1 MKQKQVIFRLTP
13 SWQQSNLNNILSTGK
28 IPLFPL
34 IITTFAC
41 FFSSNEVILAQVI
54 PDNSINTQVNQN
66 QNVSEITGGETQ
78 GNNLFHSFQNFSIP
92 TGNEVFFDNASNI
105 SNIFSRVTSGN
116 ISNID
121 GLIRANDSANLFL
134 INPAGIVFTE
144 NARLDIGGS
153 FLATTAD
160 SIKFGD
166 GEFSAIAPEQST
178 ILLDFPI
185 GLGFGSSPG
194 DIIVEGLQNNV
205 VVEVPSFKVNTD
217 NLPPGIKV
225 NPSKSISL
233 IGGNINF
240 SGGGLQAPGGNI
252 ELIGTNGSENI
263 DFISTDDWFNTS
275 LSNTFE
281 LGNIN
286 FTKAAYIDVSGEIAG
301 NINISGRE
309 ISLDEGSVILA
320 NTSLSSNNAININAS
335 EALTIQGTSGEFNDD
350 KSFDEIEQIT
360 AGNMPREDINNNYSV
375 SLIGADIF
383 SDSTGTG
390 NNININTKNLQI
402 FDGGEIRTV
411 NFSADRSTAGD
422 INVNAENIV
431 VEGTN
436 NIDNLL
442 TSVITSSTGSSSRGN
457 GGDINISTQ
466 SLQVLDGGRIKVDS
480 FNVGSAGN
488 LSIES
493 ENILLSGSVR
503 PFIPIYTGL
512 IASSPIDDDSGNIGI
527 KTSTLSIL
535 DGARISTATF
545 GQSNAGEIDI
555 EAELINVSGFIPNGI
570 FVPSSIVASVEL
582 RGNPNDIDS
591 ITETN
596 PEAGLIN
603 INTAELRIFDGGKI
617 EAVNNVGSSGDI
629 NINAE
634 NIELNGTKPKV
645 GNFIG
650 GISTSTGG
658 SSFGN
663 GGDININT
671 GSLRVINGSIIRA
684 ISLGDGDAGNIT
696 IDANTI
702 EISEI
707 DRFAD
712 IPVVPQ
718 RISKINTGSL
728 RGNGGNISINSDL
741 ITVNDRASIGTS
753 TRGEGDGGNLEVS
766 SDAII
771 LTENSAIAAN
781 ANNGSGGNVSIDSDS
796 ILGIENSDITAN
808 SVGGN
813 GGNITISSN
822 YIFGLVARNETTEQN
837 DITASSELGLNGD
850 IQLVPTN
857 NSTSEELISS
867 RQLDFSSSE
876 NLVAQ
881 SCFNSNTQN
890 TGTLLNY
897 GSGGITENP
906 NNYFDDGSN
915 LMKPTFSNQAHNE
928 QKSEFIQDWQPGD
941 PVVEANEVKTSSDG
955 NQYLV
960 ARTELQGVR
969 DKICQYKL

>member
-1 MKQKQVIFRLTP
+1 MKQKQVIFRLTRL
-13 SWQQSNLNNILSTGK
+13 WQQSNFNNTLSKGK

-34 IITTFAC
+34 ILATCAY
-41 FFSSNEVILAQVI
+41 FFSSDNVILAEARLAQVI

-66 QNVSEITGGETQ
+66 QNISEITGGETQ
-78 GNNLFHSFQNFSIP
+78 GENLFHSFQDFSIP
-92 TGNEVFFDNASNI
+92 TGNEAFFDNASNI
-105 SNIFSRVTSGN
+105 SNIFGRVTGGN
-116 ISNID
+116 VSNID
-121 GLIRANDSANLFL
+121 GLIRANNSANLFL

-166 GEFSAIAPEQST
+166 GEFSAIAQERSR
-178 ILLDFPI
+178 ILLDFPV

-194 DIIVEGLQNNV
+194 DIIIEGLQNNV
-205 VVEVPSFKVNTD
+205 VVEVPSFKVNTN

-225 NPSKSISL
+225 NPNKSISL

-252 ELIGTNGSENI
+252 ELVGINSGENVGFIPTNN
-263 DFISTDDWFNTS
+263 WFNAS
-275 LSNTFE
+275 VSNTLE

-286 FTKAAYIDVSGEIAG
+286 FAKAAYIDVSGEIAG

-309 ISLDEGSVILA
+309 ISIDEGSVILA
-320 NTSLSSNNAININAS
+320 NTSLSTNNAIDINAS
-335 EALTIQGTSGEFNDD
+335 EAIIIQGTSGEFNDD
-350 KSFDEIEQIT
+350 KSFEEIEQIT
-360 AGNMPREDINNNYSV
+360 AGNMPREDIDNNYSV

-383 SDSTGTG
+383 SDSSGTG

-402 FDGGEIRTV
+402 FDAGEIRTV
-411 NFSADRSTAGD
+411 NFSEDKSTAGD
-422 INVNAENIV
+422 IQINAEDIT

-436 NIDNLL
+436 NQDNLL
-442 TSVITSSTGSSSRGN
+442 TSVITSSTGNSSRGD

-466 SLQVLDGGRIKVDS
+466 SLRVLDGGRIKVDS

-493 ENILLSGSVR
+493 EDILLSGSVR

-512 IASSPIDDDSGNIGI
+512 IASSPVDDDSGNIDI
-527 KTSTLSIL
+527 KTNTLNIL
-535 DGARISTATF
+535 DGSRISTSTF

-570 FVPSSIVASVEL
+570 FVPSSIIASVEL
-582 RGNPNDIDS
+582 RGNPNNIDS
-591 ITETN
+591 IVEAN

-603 INTAELRIFDGGKI
+603 INTVELRIFDGGKI

-629 NINAE
+629 QINAE
-634 NIELNGTKPKV
+634 NIELNGTKPRV
-645 GNFIG
+645 GSFIG

-658 SSFGN
+658 TSFGD
-663 GGDININT
+663 GGNIQINT
-671 GSLRVINGSIIRA
+671 GSLKVLNGSIIRA
-684 ISLGDGDAGNIT
+684 ISLGSGDAGNIA
-696 IDANTI
+696 INAETI
-702 EISEI
+702 EISGV

-712 IPVVPQ
+712 SPIPPQ
-718 RISKINTGSL
+718 RVSKINTGAQQANGGSIFIDSNSITISNQARIAASTNADGVGGEIFIDSNFVIL
-728 RGNGGNISINSDL
+728 QNQSQIIANTRAGTGGNI
-741 ITVNDRASIGTS
+741 T
-753 TRGEGDGGNLEVS
+753 
-766 SDAII
+766 
-771 LTENSAIAAN
+771 
-781 ANNGSGGNVSIDSDS
+781 IDSDS

-808 SVGGN
+808 AIRGN
-813 GGNITISSN
+813 GGNITIDSD
-822 YIFGLVARNETTEQN
+822 YIFGLVARKEISEQN
-837 DITASSELGLNGD
+837 DITVSSELGLNGD
-850 IQLVPTN
+850 IELILTN
-857 NSTSEELISS
+857 NLTDEELISS

-890 TGTLLNY
+890 AGTLVNY
-897 GSGGITENP
+897 GSGGIAENP

-915 LMKPTFSNQAHNE
+915 LMMKPTFSNQAYNQ
-928 QKSEFIQDWQPGD
+928 QKKKSIQDWQ
-941 PVVEANEVKTSSDG
+941 K
-955 NQYLV
+955 
-960 ARTELQGVR
+960 
-969 DKICQYKL
+969 